1 MTTTATTLARRPGAS
16 RSAAGSLTAV
26 VTSAAFD
33 LWRYQARTLVRGPS
47 TALAVAILQRWSRR
61 ACARLGLDVVVHGT
75 PPATACMYVA
85 NHRSYLDI
93 PLLSGVLGVA
103 FMSRADVAGWPI
115 VGGAARAVG
124 CVFVER
130 DDPAGRVR
138 AARALAR
145 RLRTGSVVVFPEG
158 TTGGD
163 RLPRA
168 FHEGLFRLLHRLRVP
183 VVPVTVRY
191 GDRRAYWT
199 DDVGLLHHLR
209 SRVLAADGT
218 AAALH
223 VGAVLDPRAHADG
236 PSLARAARDAV
247 CTPIEELGE
256 LA

>member
-1 MTTTATTLARRPGAS
+1 MTATATTLGRPGAP
-16 RSAAGSLTAV
+16 RSAAGSLTAIV
-26 VTSAAFD
+26 SSAGFH
-33 LWRYQARTLVRGPS
+33 LWRYQARTLLRGPS
-47 TALAVAILQRWSRR
+47 TGLAVATLQRWSRR
-61 ACARLGLDVVVHGT
+61 ACARLGLDVAVHGS
-75 PPATACMYVA
+75 PATTACMYVA

-145 RLRTGSVVVFPEG
+145 RLRAGSVVVFPEG
-158 TTGGD
+158 TTGGE
-163 RLPRA
+163 RLPGA

-183 VVPVTVRY
+183 VVPVTIRY

-199 DDVGLLHHLR
+199 DDVGMLDHLR
-209 SRVLAADGT
+209 SRVLAANGI

-223 VGAVLDPRAHADG
+223 VGAALDPLAYADG
-236 PSLARAARDAV
+236 SSLARAARDAV
-247 CTPIEELGE
+247 SAPIEDLGE